1 MPSKL
6 RILFRGPGNPRFIC
20 GNKAIAMLSQF
31 VSKEC
36 LLTMQLPLDWAKR
49 NKYARLSF
57 LAQLLP
63 KGYEL
68 YLIREPKHTRKNKS
82 LYLKMREKTFKVP
95 KLDIGALDR
104 DDMVIRPPAQQ
115 QQVAMPI
122 LQGNPVWYQAFD
134 QVNNNQPGQWIPVP
148 PPPVRRRGR

>member
-36 LLTMQLPLDWAKR
+36 LLTMQLPLDWGKR
-49 NKYARLSF
+49 NKYSRLSF

-82 LYLKMREKTFKVP
+82 LYLKMKDKVFKSQGY
-95 KLDIGALDR
+95 KSFDKQIMY
-104 DDMVIRPPAQQ
+104 DML
-115 QQVAMPI
+115 VA
-122 LQGNPVWYQAFD
+122 
-134 QVNNNQPGQWIPVP
+134 PVP
-148 PPPVRRRGR
+148 NLRQPAPNIQQEMDNGHIDQLWGQAVNVPAVPRPFRVRRRIP